1 MLTRLFVTGTDTNI
15 GKTVVTRAL
24 LQFFNHEENIAVGY
38 EPITGEGTL
47 IDFAQMTD
55 CLNELSH
62 KADRVIVDGK
72 GGWRALLQDN
82 VFYSDWV
89 VKEKLPVILVV
100 GIQAGC
106 VNHAILTA
114 QSIISDGVP
123 LLGWIANRI
132 NPGLA
137 HYAEVLEMLR
147 CHIPAPQLGEI
158 PYLLRPEERELSHYL
173 DSNVISKLDHL

>member
-24 LQFFNHEENIAVGY
+24 LQLFNHEKEIAVGY
-38 EPITGEGTL
+38 EPITGEGTSV
-47 IDFAQMTD
+47 DFAQMTD
-55 CLNELSH
+55 CLNKLSH
-62 KADRVIVDGK
+62 KADRVIVDGN

-82 VFYSDWV
+82 SFYSDWV

-137 HYAEVLEMLR
+137 HYAEVLERLR

-158 PYLLRPEERELSHYL
+158 PYLLRPEERELPHYL
-173 DSNVISKLDHL
+173 DSTVISTFDHL